1 MNRPGIWKD
10 PGLFFCAYPIR
21 MPKNAARSM
30 VWGMENFRLN
40 RQYPVIREMMTRFQ
54 HMEECS
60 QNTDCPMVMA
70 IAMSMPRHMGRI
82 PFNSVLRVIS
92 FWNLWIK
99 WAAMRH
105 KVREGIMVPRVA
117 QSAPGIPPLRSPT
130 KVAQLI
136 PREPGVI
143 SAIATMSSTSSVV
156 IHPNLSTSSL
166 MMGIMV
172 MPPKLRKPIFMKDKN
187 RLR

>member
-82 PFNSVLRVIS
+82 PFNLS
-92 FWNLWIK
+92 
-99 WAAMRH
+99 
-105 KVREGIMVPRVA
+105 
-117 QSAPGIPPLRSPT
+117 
-130 KVAQLI
+130 LI
-136 PREPGVI
+136 HI
-143 SAIATMSSTSSVV
+143 
-156 IHPNLSTSSL
+156 
-166 MMGIMV
+166 
-172 MPPKLRKPIFMKDKN
+172 
-187 RLR
+187 